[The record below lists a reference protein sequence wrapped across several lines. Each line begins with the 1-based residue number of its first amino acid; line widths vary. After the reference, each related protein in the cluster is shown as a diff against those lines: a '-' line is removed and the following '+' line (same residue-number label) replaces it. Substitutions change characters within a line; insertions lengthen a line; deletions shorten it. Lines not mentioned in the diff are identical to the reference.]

1 MFKEFRNTLP
11 IALPLI
17 FTNLTQMALGLID
30 SAMAGSINYYQLA
43 ASSLVVNAIAIP
55 QVIGVGLSMSVS
67 PLVAYSKGQGNT
79 YKSSM
84 LLYNGCIIGLI
95 SGLIISLSIVL
106 GKDILLYLG
115 QDDVVAELSIPYF
128 AVMGISLF
136 PMMLFLSMKQFAD
149 GLEYTRTGMVL
160 SIAALPL
167 NAFLNWLLI
176 FGHWGF
182 PRLELV
188 GAGIG
193 TLVTRILQAVV
204 MAIVIWRHRIF
215 RPFIELRHKAWHLN
229 RKAIRELLHIG
240 IPSSMQYVMEAGA
253 FSVSGIMVGWLGASV
268 QAAHQIA
275 LNCASFT
282 FMASLGL
289 SLAGTIRVSNAAGRK
304 DLVLL
309 RNIGTSTIASGVTY
323 GILCAIAFI
332 LLRYQ
337 LPLLFNSDPFV
348 VSMAANLML
357 YGALF
362 QLSDATQ
369 AIGVG
374 LLKGMK
380 DVKIPTAYVAI
391 AYWVIGIPL
400 GYWLAFPLKFG
411 AAGIWLGFVAGLTAS
426 SLLLNIRFLKKT
438 ALPQP
443 AIIAVQEFHS

>member
-30 SAMAGSINYYQLA
+30 SAMAGSINYHQLA
-43 ASSLVVNAIAIP
+43 ASSLVVNVIAIP

-67 PLVAYSKGQGNT
+67 PLVAYSRGQGNT
-79 YKSSM
+79 FKSSM
-84 LLYNGCIIGLI
+84 LLYNGCFIGLV
-95 SGLIISLSIVL
+95 SGLLISLSIVL
-106 GKDILLYLG
+106 GKDILLHLG
-115 QDDVVAELSIPYF
+115 QDDVVAQLSTSYF

-136 PMMLFLSMKQFAD
+136 PMMLFLCMKQFAD

-160 SIAALPL
+160 SIAALPV

-229 RKAIRELLHIG
+229 RKTIRELLHIG

-253 FSVSGIMVGWLGASV
+253 FSVSGVMVGWLGASI

-289 SLAGTIRVSNAAGRK
+289 SLAGSIRVSNAAGKK
-304 DLVLL
+304 DGVLL
-309 RNIGTSTIASGVTY
+309 RNIGTSTIAGGITY
-323 GILCAIAFI
+323 GIICAIAFI
-332 LLRYQ
+332 LLRHQ
-337 LPLLFNSDPFV
+337 LPLLFNNDPFV
-348 VSMAANLML
+348 VSMAAYLML

-362 QLSDATQ
+362 QISDATQ

-374 LLKGMK
+374 LLRGMK
-380 DVKIPTAYVAI
+380 DVKTPTLYVAI
-391 AYWVIGIPL
+391 AYWVVGIPL
-400 GYWLAFPLKFG
+400 GYWLAFPMKIG
-411 AAGIWLGFVAGLTAS
+411 AAGVWLGFVAGLTAS

-443 AIIAVQEFHS
+443 AVASVH